1 MASLLDSVLERL
13 GGWLL
18 PPRCVLCGASGQPPC
33 LDLCTDCD
41 DELPATPPAC
51 PRCAARIA
59 WGVPNGVCYERC
71 AGNPPPYA
79 RCHAAFRYA
88 APVDALV
95 QALKYRGQLTISRVL
110 GELLARSVSGAGLGA
125 DVILPVPLH
134 PLRHAERGFNQA
146 TEIARWTA
154 RRLELCC
161 DTTLATR
168 CVAGSRQVGLSA
180 VERRLNL
187 QGAFTANGQRVR
199 GRHVALIDDV
209 LTTGSTAAA
218 LADACLRAGAAR
230 VDVWCVALAEQPLGR
245 SPG

>member
-1 MASLLDSVLERL
+1 M
-13 GGWLL
+13 
-18 PPRCVLCGASGQPPC
+18 
-33 LDLCTDCD
+33 
-41 DELPATPPAC
+41 
-51 PRCAARIA
+51 
-59 WGVPNGVCYERC
+59 
-71 AGNPPPYA
+71 
-79 RCHAAFRYA
+79 
-88 APVDALV
+88 DALV

-110 GELLARSVSGAGLGA
+110 GELLARSVSGAGLAA

-154 RRLELCC
+154 RRLQLCC
-161 DTTLATR
+161 DPTLATR
-168 CVAGSRQVGLSA
+168 RVAGSRQVGLSA

-230 VDVWCVALAEQPLGR
+230 VDVWCVALAEQPGGPRGEPTQRLHCVQMNDNGE
-245 SPG
+245 PQ